1 MSPIPSRLF
10 KYLDGDGAKAFLE
23 KPQIRFKDWRKL
35 DDSMEILP
43 GFRALTETE
52 IKHHAAAKYQQ
63 CQGKIS
69 LEKCEIFVRALSN
82 LDPLYL
88 EKEMR
93 AIFNETEPT
102 LFVNSM
108 SARPDSG
115 ALWAHYAENHK
126 GLVFGLGKV
135 FSKLT
140 EQHRLSFKEI
150 TYSDARPQMGFPVV
164 DVNAL
169 KQSIYTKCVDWRY
182 QAEWRMVND
191 KADPIFIEP
200 SEVDEV
206 IVGFNAS
213 ADIRD
218 LAIPMKPHGVSVSQ
232 AYPDPKLHK
241 VSFKPL

>member
-1 MSPIPSRLF
+1 MNPIPSRLF
-10 KYLDGDGAKAFLE
+10 KYLDGSGAKAFLE

-63 CQGKIS
+63 CQGKIP
-69 LEKCEIFVRALSN
+69 LEKCEIFVRSN
-82 LDPLYL
+82 SKLDSLYL

-93 AIFNETEPT
+93 KFFNESEAT

-108 SARPDSG
+108 SVRPDSG

-135 FSKLT
+135 LPKLT
-140 EQHRLSFKEI
+140 EQHGLTFREI
-150 TYSDARPQMGFPVV
+150 TYSKARPQTGFPVL
-164 DVNAL
+164 DMNAL
-169 KQSIYTKCVDWRY
+169 EQSIHTKCEDWCY
-182 QAEWRMVND
+182 QGEWRMLNYND
-191 KADPIFIEP
+191 APIFIVP
-200 SEVDEV
+200 AEVDDV

-213 ADIRD
+213 QEILT
-218 LAIPMKPHGVSVSQ
+218 LAIAMKQHGVSVSQ
-232 AYPDPKLHK
+232 DYPDPKLHK